1 MMWCLHNFDKDKR
14 SKTSQL
20 KFYLKIWQVK
30 NSLGIKFE
38 EIRLI
43 FDKLKVDGMFDEIH
57 VTPLLCTTTCGK
69 KGDVK
74 KTLDHFRS
82 IVGFKELKACV
93 QL

>member
-43 FDKLKVDGMFDEIH
+43 FDKLKVDGMFDVYLNTCH
-57 VTPLLCTTTCGK
+57 VFAVHYDLW
-69 KGDVK
+69 
-74 KTLDHFRS
+74 
-82 IVGFKELKACV
+82 KEGGC
-93 QL
+93 